1 VQASP
6 TFMKSQGPLTIALSL
21 SLAATSLMAADAPK
35 KKPAAATPAA
45 KTTAKPDAAKP
56 DAAKPDAAK
65 PDDTT
70 AKGSALP
77 DPVAIVDGDPVKKSE
92 LEEAFANVLRARQI
106 PADKIPEEQRA
117 EGYRMI
123 LDEIILD
130 KLLVKLSA
138 GTKVTDEEVA
148 AKFETIKAQFPSEE
162 ELNKQ
167 LAAAGETVEKVKK
180 GIGERLR
187 QEHWLDEQI
196 KGRAEVTDAE
206 AKDFYDKN
214 QDQFKTPAQ
223 VRASHILIKVPED
236 AKPEVD
242 AEKKKAAAAIAARA
256 KKGEPFDKLA
266 KELSEDPSAKQNS
279 GDLDFFPADQMVPEF
294 SKAAFSM
301 KKNEISEPVRSSF
314 GYHVIKVTDT
324 KAAETVTLE
333 KAKPQLVAYLQQQKK
348 QTEVEKIFKDIRS
361 KADVKVNLP
370 EAPAAAVPP
379 SPNPAP

>member
-1 VQASP
+1 MQASP

-45 KTTAKPDAAKP
+45 KPAAKP

>member
-1 VQASP
+1 
-6 TFMKSQGPLTIALSL
+6 MKSQGPLTIALSL

-56 DAAKPDAAK
+56 DAPK
-65 PDDTT
+65 PDDATT
-70 AKGSALP
+70 AKGAALP

-196 KGRAEVTDAE
+196 KGKAEVTDAE

-214 QDQFKTPAQ
+214 LDQFKTPAQ

-236 AKPEVD
+236 AKPEVE
-242 AEKKKAAAAIAARA
+242 AEKKKAATAIAARA
-256 KKGEPFDKLA
+256 KKGEAFDKLA

-294 SKAAFSM
+294 SKAAFAM
-301 KKNEISEPVRSSF
+301 KKNEISDPVRSSF

-324 KAAETVTLE
+324 KDAETITLE

-348 QTEVEKIFKDIRS
+348 QTEVEKIFKDIRG

-370 EAPAAAVPP
+370 AAPAAAAPP

>member
-21 SLAATSLMAADAPK
+21 SLAATSLMAADSPK

-56 DAAKPDAAK
+56 DAPK
-65 PDDTT
+65 PDDAT
-70 AKGSALP
+70 AAKDTALP

-106 PADKIPEEQRA
+106 PADKIPAEERA

-196 KGRAEVTDAE
+196 KGKAEITDAE

-214 QDQFKTPAQ
+214 IDQFKTPAQ

-242 AEKKKAAAAIAARA
+242 AEKKKAATAIAARA

-266 KELSEDPSAKQNS
+266 KELSEDPTAKQNS

-294 SKAAFSM
+294 SKAAFAM
-301 KKNEISEPVRSSF
+301 KKNEISDPVRSSF

-324 KAAETVTLE
+324 KDAETITLE

-361 KADVKVNLP
+361 KAEVKVNLP
-370 EAPAAAVPP
+370 AAPAAAAPP

>member
-1 VQASP
+1 MQASP